1 MFLDSGKCFG
11 FWDVFL
17 DSGKCFGFWEVFLDS
32 GTCFGFW
39 DVFLDS
45 GTCFGFWEVFCP
57 YETRYKHYPDQG
69 SNTCDCIDLYS
80 ALVLH
85 IIIL

>member
-1 MFLDSGKCFG
+1 MFWILERVFG
-11 FWDVFL
+11 FWDVFWIL
-17 DSGKCFGFWEVFLDS
+17 GSVFFYSGKS
-32 GTCFGFW
+32 Y
-39 DVFLDS
+39 
-45 GTCFGFWEVFCP
+45 GFWEVFCP